1 MNRNIRE
8 LRDIRNDLKLIMGN
22 KLSISQSKSLF
33 MGIFYEIILNKDLFS
48 KNRELKE
55 FINGH
60 MLPYINRDKKYKD
73 YLFKSRTLFA
83 ATILKDIYINVE
95 YNQVIK
101 MVEELYSILPDDIE
115 KENRSRIK
123 KNSSDEVLSGWLS
136 LIMNKDK

>member
-115 KENRSRIK
+115 KESRNHIK

>member
-8 LRDIRNDLKLIMGN
+8 LRDIRNNLKLIMGN

-115 KENRSRIK
+115 KESRNHIK